1 MRPMIKLLVSTLCLV
16 IALAAFPAQAG
27 PKAELW
33 EIWLQQDPKS
43 VQSIDHAGW
52 ERFLAKYLRIG
63 SDGVHRVAYG
73 EVTPEDRAA
82 LDAYIDRLAALPIGT
97 YNRFEQMA
105 YWINLYNALTVRLV
119 LDHYPIAS
127 IRDIDASPRP
137 LSGGPWDEALVE
149 IDGTPV
155 SLNDILHRILR
166 PIFQDPRIHYA
177 VSCAALGCANLQPEP
192 FRGDRLD
199 QQLSKAAMA
208 YVNDPRCVSF
218 EEDELG
224 LSSLYRWYRD
234 DFGGSDA
241 AVIHHLMGLA
251 NPSLAMSLERFDTIS
266 ADGFDWRLNDA
277 TR

>member
-1 MRPMIKLLVSTLCLV
+1 MMKLLVSTVCLIV
-16 IALAAFPAQAG
+16 ALAVSPVRAVPQAE
-27 PKAELW
+27 PWDLW
-33 EIWLQQDPKS
+33 LEHDPSS

-52 ERFLAKYLRIG
+52 ERFLVGYLRIG
-63 SDGVHRVAYG
+63 ADGVHRVAYG
-73 EVTPEDRAA
+73 EVTPADRAA
-82 LDAYIDRLAALPIGT
+82 LDGYIDQLAAVPIGT
-97 YNRFEQMA
+97 YNRVEQMA

-127 IRDIDASPRP
+127 IRDIDDTPRP
-137 LSGGPWDEALVE
+137 LSGGPWDDPLVE
-149 IDGTPV
+149 INGTPV

-166 PIFQDPRIHYA
+166 PIFGDPRVHYA

-192 FRGDRLD
+192 FRGDDLEH
-199 QQLSKAAMA
+199 QLSKAAMA
-208 YVNDPRCVSF
+208 YVNHPRCVSV
-218 EEDELG
+218 EDDKLG
-224 LSSLYRWYRD
+224 LSSLYRWYRE

-251 NPSLAMSLERFDTIS
+251 NPRLAMSLQQFDRLG

>member
-1 MRPMIKLLVSTLCLV
+1 MKLFVSTVWLV
-16 IALAAFPAQAG
+16 VALAMVPAQAV
-27 PKAELW
+27 PQAKPW
-33 EIWLQQDPKS
+33 DIWLQHDPESAK
-43 VQSIDHAGW
+43 SIDHTDW
-52 ERFLAKYLRIG
+52 ERFLVGYLRIG

-82 LDAYIDRLAALPIGT
+82 LDRYVDRLAAVPIGA
-97 YNRFEQMA
+97 YNRSEQMA

-127 IRDIDASPRP
+127 IRDIDPSPRP
-137 LSGGPWDEALVE
+137 LSGGPWDDTLVE

-155 SLNDILHRILR
+155 SLYDILHRILR
-166 PIFQDPRIHYA
+166 PIFGDPRVHYA
-177 VSCAALGCANLQPEP
+177 LSCAALGCANLQPEP

-199 QQLSKAAMA
+199 HQLSKAAMA
-208 YVNDPRCVSF
+208 YVNDPRCISL
-218 EEDELG
+218 EDDELG
-224 LSSLYRWYRD
+224 LSSLYRWYRE

-251 NPSLAMSLERFDTIS
+251 NPRLAMSLQRFDRIG

>member
-1 MRPMIKLLVSTLCLV
+1 MKLLVATVCLV
-16 IALAAFPAQAG
+16 IGLAMIPAHAV
-27 PKAELW
+27 PKAEPW
-33 EIWLQQDPKS
+33 DIWLEHDPQS

-52 ERFLAKYLRIG
+52 ERFLTNYLRIS

-82 LDAYIDRLAALPIGT
+82 LDAYIDHLAAVPITT

-127 IRDIDASPRP
+127 IRDIDDEPRP
-137 LSGGPWDEALVE
+137 LSGGPWDEPLVE
-149 IDGTPV
+149 IGGTPV

-166 PIFQDPRIHYA
+166 PIFNDPRVHYA

-192 FRGDRLD
+192 FRGAELDR
-199 QQLSKAAMA
+199 QLSKAAMA
-208 YVNDPRCVSF
+208 YVNHPRCVSVKDDDL
-218 EEDELG
+218 E

-234 DFGGSDA
+234 DFGGTDA

-251 NPSLAMSLERFDTIS
+251 NPPLAMSLQQFDRVG

-277 TR
+277 IR